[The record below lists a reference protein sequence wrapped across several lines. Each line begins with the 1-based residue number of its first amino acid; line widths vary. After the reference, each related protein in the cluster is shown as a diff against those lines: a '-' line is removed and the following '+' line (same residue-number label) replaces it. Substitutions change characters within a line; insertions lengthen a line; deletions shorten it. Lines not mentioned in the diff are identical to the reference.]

1 MRICFLCNEYPPGPH
16 GGIGTMT
23 QVLARALVQAGHEVR
38 VVGAYRRNYSASDYE
53 EDQGVRVWRLRRND
67 HRFSRLPARHQ
78 LFQTVAGWS
87 RRGEIDLIE
96 VPDWEGWVAGWPRLP
111 VPVIARLNGSISYF
125 SAEMG
130 QPINRVT
137 FWLER
142 ASLRRAE
149 FWCSV
154 SRYTAD
160 KTQRLFGLRSGPRA
174 ILYNPV
180 DVPVDLSITARSETR
195 VIFTGTLALKK
206 GIASLTK
213 AWPYVLEI
221 CKEAE
226 LHIYGKDG
234 RTEEGPS
241 MQALI
246 RSQHNGQ
253 VGKSIH
259 FHGHVNRA
267 ELFTVLQNA
276 RLAVFPSYA
285 EAFALAP
292 LEAMA
297 YGCPTIYSQRGSGP
311 ELMEDGRDGLLVDP
325 DNPDDIAE
333 AIIRVLTDDKLAQRL
348 GEAGRERVMKNF
360 SAQFLLAQN
369 ETFYQD
375 CVSDFQQ
382 NPSGDS

>member
-38 VVGAYRRNYSASDYE
+38 VVGAYRQEYPAPDYE

-67 HRFSRLPARHQ
+67 HRFSRFPARRR
-78 LFQTVAGWS
+78 LFQIVAGWS

-160 KTQRLFGLRSGPRA
+160 KTQRLFGLHSGPRA

-180 DVPVDLSITARSETR
+180 DVPTDVGATARSGR
-195 VIFTGTLALKK
+195 LVIFTGTLAVKK
-206 GIASLTK
+206 GIVSLAK
-213 AWPYVLEI
+213 AWPRVLEV

-234 RTEEGPS
+234 RTEDGPS
-241 MQALI
+241 MEAFI
-246 RSQHNGQ
+246 RSQHNGR

-259 FHGHVNRA
+259 FHGHVDRA
-267 ELFTVLQNA
+267 KLFEALQNA

-297 YGCPTIYSQRGSGP
+297 HGCPTIYSQRGSGP
-311 ELMEDGRDGLLVDP
+311 ELIENGRDGLLIEP
-325 DNPDDIAE
+325 DHPHDIAE
-333 AIIRVLTDDKLAQRL
+333 AVARVLTDDSLAQRL
-348 GEAGRERVMKNF
+348 GQAGRERVMKNF
-360 SAQFLLAQN
+360 SAQVLLAQN
-369 ETFYQD
+369 EAFYQD
-375 CVSDFQQ
+375 CLNDFH
-382 NPSGDS
+382 NPSVDS